1 MGDIWRAYEL
11 KEALRAIIA
20 GNLDEHEV
28 AMMLDRFCSRAS
40 RIGLKPFDM
49 AAQTIRKRR
58 TGILAAICLA
68 VNNARHEGLRRRVRL
83 IINRARGFHSASA
96 ALGLII
102 VTLGPITCVLPRER
116 ALASDATNQPISMPG
131 GPKTQ
136 EVSR

>member
-1 MGDIWRAYEL
+1 
-11 KEALRAIIA
+11 
-20 GNLDEHEV
+20 
-28 AMMLDRFCSRAS
+28 MMLDRFCSRPS
-40 RIGLKPFDM
+40 RIGLKPFVM

-68 VNNARHEGLRRRVRL
+68 VNNARHQGLSRRVRL
-83 IINRARGFHSASA
+83 TLINRACGFHSANA

-102 VTLGPITCVLPRER
+102 VTLGPITCVLPRAR
-116 ALASDATNQPISMPG
+116 ALASDAKNQPISMPG